1 MFPIGHLLTIII
13 SLTLQMRRAGAG
25 AGAGVGWGVELGATW
40 SRPAADNVIL
50 SQHIS
55 INIINILILP
65 T

>member
-13 SLTLQMRRAGAG
+13 SLTLQMRS

-55 INIINILILP
+55 ININILILP